1 MVACQHF
8 GIPTHKRTLN
18 CVLSIH
24 STSEIIAYLY
34 LSRLCSV
41 CNTLVRTNTIFSRL
55 SSFTP
60 FYYLSLFSYSLARL
74 VDHQPRKRST
84 RSVGCRSTTTA
95 CRKPI
100 HAHPN
105 VTDKHKCVTTTNANE
120 YFYSAPTLP
129 ALWLFR
135 SFSFVSFFSFHI
147 SSRSHFYHRWII
159 HVTVYFFCVNWAHII
174 IDVLILYPYWK
185 KISCY
190 YFVFVI
196 IVCFFLI
203 WNSFKINWTWSIL
216 SAYLGIQTHWK
227 DTLGVAL
234 C

>member
-100 HAHPN
+100 HAHRN

-159 HVTVYFFCVNWAHII
+159 HVTVYFFLRQLSSYYYRCSHFIS
-174 IDVLILYPYWK
+174 VLEENQLLL
-185 KISCY
+185 
-190 YFVFVI
+190 
-196 IVCFFLI
+196 FFIRHNCMFFSHLK
-203 WNSFKINWTWSIL
+203 F
-216 SAYLGIQTHWK
+216 IQN
-227 DTLGVAL
+227 
-234 C
+234 